1 MKIYNV
7 KIGTNTK
14 KGIFQKHKEFFVSSN
29 TNFEILS
36 EAYRKKYSP
45 LEVNISRIL
54 EVDIVEDD
62 IVEIKTEA
70 EKELASK
77 TKYDSSLGI
86 NRVDIH
92 KKDLPD
98 WEEFFTKNKEL
109 KFSIE
114 ILEKEYIKKI
124 LNKFKIERCERIN
137 IDFFSQK
144 VSFNFYPS
152 WFNFNS

>member
-36 EAYRKKYSP
+36 EVYRKKYSP

-62 IVEIKTEA
+62 IVEIKTEV
-70 EKELASK
+70 EKESASK
-77 TKYDSSLGI
+77 IKYDSSLGI

-137 IDFFSQK
+137 IDLSNQR